1 MSAHDSF
8 SGRVGLR
15 PRALVH
21 DDAPLGFR
29 HAVVGALRAE
39 IIYSEMIIGIVQRG
53 TTLPRPKGFVT
64 DAIVMPMIEQ
74 CVWWRVFDVAELGFA
89 AIHAERLL
97 GPDKAKAYE
106 RAINEAC
113 RANNLGWQMDAGNF
127 VVVASTAQ
135 HKSATRVV
143 NDLDAA
149 GLGTSAG
156 QLREAHLDLSRRPQ
170 PDISGGMQ
178 HAGAAIEC
186 LGREI
191 SGEAKL
197 TLGEIIKKRDD
208 LFPGAYRK
216 MAEAMWGIV
225 SNQGRHLREEGEPT
239 LEEALF
245 VVGSITNLA
254 AYLLARRPSEPAR

>member
-1 MSAHDSF
+1 MSDRDSF

-15 PRALVH
+15 PMAIVH

-29 HAVVGALRAE
+29 HAVVGALKSEA
-39 IIYSEMIIGIVQRG
+39 ILSEMIIGIVQRG
-53 TTLPRPKGFVT
+53 TTLPRPKGFLT
-64 DAIVMPMIEQ
+64 DSVVMPMIEQ
-74 CVWWRVFDVAELGFA
+74 CEWWQVFDVAELGFA

-106 RAINEAC
+106 RTINEAC
-113 RANNLGWQMDAGNF
+113 RVNNLGWQMDAGSF
-127 VVVASTAQ
+127 FVVASTAQ
-135 HKSATRVV
+135 HESATCVID
-143 NDLDAA
+143 DLDAK
-149 GLGTSAG
+149 GLKTSAG
-156 QLREAHLDLSRRPQ
+156 ELREAHVDLSRRPQ

-186 LGREI
+186 LSREI
-191 SGEAKL
+191 SGDAKL
-197 TLGEIIKKRDD
+197 TLGEIIKKHDD

-225 SNQGRHLREEGEPT
+225 SNQGRHLKEEGEPT

-254 AYLLARRPSEPAR
+254 AYLLARSPARS